1 MKERIEKIMK
11 QEHLSA
17 SKLADI
23 ANIQRS
29 AMSHIL
35 SGRNRPSLDIA
46 LKILEAFPTLSSDW
60 LIRGIGPMCKDDGQ
74 NPSLFQ
80 NSGTE
85 NEIFPAQRQENS
97 ELRKENDLRQGENA
111 SNISDNQPIIIQ
123 KNVSKSVTKI
133 VVFYSDGTF
142 DSFGIEANSIL
153 KR

>member
-1 MKERIEKIMK
+1 MKKRIEKFMEK
-11 QEHLSA
+11 EHLTA
-17 SKLADI
+17 SKLAEI
-23 ANIQRS
+23 AKIQRS

-46 LKILEAFPTLSSDW
+46 LKILEAFPTLNSDW
-60 LIRGIGPMCKDDGQ
+60 LIRGIGSMYKEETQ
-74 NPSLFQ
+74 NASLFP
-80 NSGTE
+80 NTGFESE
-85 NEIFPAQRQENS
+85 LFPAQHQENP
-97 ELRKENDLRQGENA
+97 EFCKENELKPAEKT
-111 SNISDNQPIIIQ
+111 SNVSDNQPIIIQ

>member
-11 QEHLSA
+11 KEHLTA

-46 LKILEAFPTLSSDW
+46 LKILEAFPTLNSDW
-60 LIRGIGPMCKDDGQ
+60 LIRGIGPMCKEDAA
-74 NPSLFQ
+74 NATLYQ
-80 NSGTE
+80 NSGLE
-85 NEIFPAQRQENS
+85 NELFPAQRQENP
-97 ELRKENDLRQGENA
+97 EFRKENELKPAENA

-123 KNVSKSVTKI
+123 KSISKSVT
-133 VVFYSDGTF
+133 
-142 DSFGIEANSIL
+142 
-153 KR
+153 

>member
-46 LKILEAFPTLSSDW
+46 LKILEAFPTLNSDW
-60 LIRGIGPMCKDDGQ
+60 LIRGIGPMCKDDTQ
-74 NPSLFQ
+74 NASLFQ
-80 NSGTE
+80 NSGFE

-97 ELRKENDLRQGENA
+97 ESRKENDLRQGENA
-111 SNISDNQPIIIQ
+111 SNVSDNQPIIIQ

>member
-1 MKERIEKIMK
+1 MAK
-11 QEHLSA
+11 EHLTA
-17 SKLADI
+17 SKLAEI

-46 LKILEAFPTLSSDW
+46 LKILEAFPTLNSDW
-60 LIRGIGPMCKDDGQ
+60 LIRGIGSMYKDETQ
-74 NPSLFQ
+74 NATLFP
-80 NSGTE
+80 NSGFE
-85 NEIFPAQRQENS
+85 NELFPAQHQENPEFS
-97 ELRKENDLRQGENA
+97 KENELKSADKLPNV
-111 SNISDNQPIIIQ
+111 SDNQPIIIQ

>member
-1 MKERIEKIMK
+1 MKERIEKIMQ

-46 LKILEAFPTLSSDW
+46 LKILDAFPTLNSDW
-60 LIRGIGPMCKDDGQ
+60 LIRGVSPMYKEDDQKAHLSQQSGFE
-74 NPSLFQ
+74 SELF
-80 NSGTE
+80 
-85 NEIFPAQRQENS
+85 PPHRQENA
-97 ELRKENDLRQGENA
+97 EYRKENDLRQGETV
-111 SNISDNQPIIIQ
+111 SNISDNQSVISQ
-123 KNVSKSVTKI
+123 KITSKSVTKI